1 MRRVLWSGPR
11 CKDEIMTSSCASI
24 VGSSVG
30 GVGGSCSDRYPLR
43 LLPNYSTV
51 VNCCSKHSSSSS
63 SSSSSCLYCTSTCF
77 PSSRLSDQQG
87 SRRYAHKYAPPYCP
101 NLINIRK
108 MVNQRLQ
115 PIYFTLKNDP
125 AFGFHIWDMHFRGLL
140 CSPLFEGK
148 TYDEMNEMVRKA
160 LTPIG
165 MTNRV
170 RLTCQPPSLFC
181 KMKRM
186 SRQRWPMEK

>member
-1 MRRVLWSGPR
+1 MNKWKQVSRGL
-11 CKDEIMTSSCASI
+11 TSSGG
-24 VGSSVG
+24 GSSLG
-30 GVGGSCSDRYPLR
+30 GLTGRTYWCLGYVASTTATIPNSSCST
-43 LLPNYSTV
+43 LLSSFPT
-51 VNCCSKHSSSSS
+51 SSSA
-63 SSSSSCLYCTSTCF
+63 F
-77 PSSRLSDQQG
+77 GGIPSSVSWAEG

-101 NLINIRK
+101 NLTNIRK
-108 MVNQRLQ
+108 IVHNRLQ
-115 PIYFTLKNDP
+115 PIHFTLKNDP

-148 TYDEMNEMVRKA
+148 TYEEMNEMVRKA

-165 MTNRV
+165 MSNRV

-186 SRQRWPMEK
+186 CRQRWPMEK